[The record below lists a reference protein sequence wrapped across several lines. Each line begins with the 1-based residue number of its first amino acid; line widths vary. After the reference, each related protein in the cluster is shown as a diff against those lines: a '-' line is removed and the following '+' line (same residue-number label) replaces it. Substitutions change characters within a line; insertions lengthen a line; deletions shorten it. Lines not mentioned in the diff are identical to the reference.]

1 MSRLKFKIDHESQG
15 SSARACTFHT
25 LHGEVKTP
33 IFMPV
38 GTQATVKSQSAEALK
53 TSGSRV
59 LLANTY
65 HLLLRPGPEVFNKF
79 GGIHRFMNWDGP
91 VLTDSGGFQ
100 IFSLPH
106 SREMN
111 EGGAHFQ
118 SYVDGKLHVL
128 SPESSIEMQKS
139 IRSDIMMV
147 LDQCIPSTS
156 EYALAKAAMDLTH
169 RWAKRSLAAR
179 GDSPQSLFGIIQGAC
194 FNDLRR
200 ESALVLTEMPF
211 DGFAIGGLA
220 VGETKSQR
228 EDFTEMTAGLLPRE
242 LPRYLMGVGT
252 PIDILEAVHRG
263 VDMFDCIL
271 PSSLAQRG
279 VAFTSIGKLQLR
291 RGVYKLS
298 EDPLDPDCECETCKN
313 YSRAYLHHLYKSEEL
328 LGWKLMTTHNL
339 TFYHRLMKEM
349 REAILAERFLEFYNT
364 RRESLIRAD
373 VENPVS
379 SPKKRKKKPDAPMH
393 LGDFVIADSAKGFSS
408 IKQVSSGEIMHSITD
423 PILEATALYAQQS
436 RISERLVEHL
446 ENPLVIWDVGLGGA
460 ANAMA
465 VVVAAEKLLAQGISI
480 RPLHII
486 SFEIDL
492 DPLRLALMRPE
503 KFQYLRHRAPY
514 TLIKN
519 KAWEHPSQK
528 ISWELIVGD
537 FAETYPQSRRPDIIY
552 YDPFSS
558 KTGSPLWSHDTF
570 AKIYDHCKGVPTELY
585 TFSCSTAIRAG
596 LLSAGFFVAP
606 GIPTGNRPET
616 TVAYSVKPQVPLL
629 GIPWLRRWGRSR
641 AQFPPGLSDEGQN
654 QFGEKIL
661 GHSQFI

>member
-1 MSRLKFKIDHESQG
+1 
-15 SSARACTFHT
+15 
-25 LHGEVKTP
+25 
-33 IFMPV
+33 
-38 GTQATVKSQSAEALK
+38 
-53 TSGSRV
+53 
-59 LLANTY
+59 
-65 HLLLRPGPEVFNKF
+65 
-79 GGIHRFMNWDGP
+79 
-91 VLTDSGGFQ
+91 
-100 IFSLPH
+100 
-106 SREMN
+106 
-111 EGGAHFQ
+111 
-118 SYVDGKLHVL
+118 
-128 SPESSIEMQKS
+128 
-139 IRSDIMMV
+139 
-147 LDQCIPSTS
+147 
-156 EYALAKAAMDLTH
+156 
-169 RWAKRSLAAR
+169 
-179 GDSPQSLFGIIQGAC
+179 
-194 FNDLRR
+194 
-200 ESALVLTEMPF
+200 
-211 DGFAIGGLA
+211 
-220 VGETKSQR
+220 
-228 EDFTEMTAGLLPRE
+228 
-242 LPRYLMGVGT
+242 
-252 PIDILEAVHRG
+252 
-263 VDMFDCIL
+263 
-271 PSSLAQRG
+271 
-279 VAFTSIGKLQLR
+279 
-291 RGVYKLS
+291 
-298 EDPLDPDCECETCKN
+298 
-313 YSRAYLHHLYKSEEL
+313 
-328 LGWKLMTTHNL
+328 
-339 TFYHRLMKEM
+339 
-349 REAILAERFLEFYNT
+349 
-364 RRESLIRAD
+364 
-373 VENPVS
+373 
-379 SPKKRKKKPDAPMH
+379 
-393 LGDFVIADSAKGFSS
+393 
-408 IKQVSSGEIMHSITD
+408 MHSITD